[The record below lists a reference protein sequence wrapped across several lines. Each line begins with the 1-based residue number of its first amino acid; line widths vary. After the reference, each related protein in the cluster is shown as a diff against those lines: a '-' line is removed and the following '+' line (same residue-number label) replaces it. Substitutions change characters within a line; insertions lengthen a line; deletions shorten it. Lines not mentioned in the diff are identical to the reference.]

1 MNIRFKNNPDF
12 SRYTQDQLRQILTTI
27 DAERFPE
34 RAEEVANR
42 LAACEQVPDRP
53 TAAPIESG
61 AERLRISSDLAKIGY
76 VIFPFLL
83 FGPLLWLL
91 ITDFRSTNTWLI
103 VIVGALLGALG
114 HYKIARLASTVD
126 LAGEH
131 LIAWYRDRERIVRLA
146 DIDRIEVVNDETLTV
161 KLHLLRDSG
170 FGLVLEFV
178 PAQELRWN
186 LFRENSAVAEL
197 ARRIK
202 LAKTGS

>member
-12 SRYTQDQLRQILTTI
+12 SRYTQEQLRQILTTI

-34 RAEEVANR
+34 RAEEVAKR

-53 TAAPIESG
+53 IAVPIEPK
-61 AERLRISSDLAKIGY
+61 AEHLRISSDLAKIGY

-83 FGPLLWLL
+83 FGPLLWFL

-114 HYKIARLASTVD
+114 QYKIARLASTVD
-126 LAGEH
+126 LAGDH
-131 LIAWYRDRERIVRLA
+131 LIAWYRDKEHVVRLA
-146 DIDRIEVVNDETLTV
+146 DIDRIEVVNDETVTV
-161 KLHLLRDSG
+161 KLHFLRDSG